1 MSSYINQIIA
11 YLITFILAL
20 ILGKFIIP
28 ELKKLHAS
36 QTEREELK
44 EHKKKEGTPTM
55 GGLIFIIA
63 SCVITF
69 AFVIIDK
76 NSITS
81 LPVLLLAIGFGF
93 IGFIDDYLK
102 VVLKRPDGFKPKQK
116 FILQFIFC
124 LLFLAYLYFF
134 TDLEFAYLIPF
145 TSYRL
150 NFGILTVPF
159 LVFAIVGT
167 VNGVNFTDGLDGLA
181 SSVTAV
187 ICFFFTVT
195 LSSSFYGLSIL
206 SSVLLG
212 ALCAFLVYN
221 VYPAKTFMGDTGSL
235 FLGGFVAGISV
246 YTGLV
251 IYIIIFGFVYLAE
264 VLSVIIQVTYFR
276 KTGGKRIFR
285 MAPIHHHYEL
295 GGMSETR
302 IVYMFSL
309 VTALLCIVSFVGISL

>member
-1 MSSYINQIIA
+1 MNAYINQIVTFLLAFFIA
-11 YLITFILAL
+11 MC
-20 ILGKFIIP
+20 LGKIIIP

-55 GGLIFIIA
+55 GGLIFIAATVLTFIIISA
-63 SCVITF
+63 SNKAVF
-69 AFVIIDK
+69 SA
-76 NSITS
+76 
-81 LPVLLLAIGFGF
+81 LPVLLLALGFGV

-116 FILQFIFC
+116 FVLQLIFC
-124 LLFLAYLYFF
+124 LLFLAYLYYF
-134 TDLEFAYLIPF
+134 TDLEFSYLIPF
-145 TSYRL
+145 TNYKL

-159 LVFAIVGT
+159 LIFAIVGT

-181 SSVTAV
+181 SSVTSV
-187 ICFFFTVT
+187 ICFFFAVV
-195 LSSSFYGLSIL
+195 LSNSFYGLSIL
-206 SSVLLG
+206 SLILLG
-212 ALCAFLVYN
+212 ALCAFLCYN

-246 YTGLV
+246 YSGLV
-251 IYIIIFGFVYLAE
+251 LYIIIFGFVYLVE

-302 IVYMFSL
+302 IVYMFSI
-309 VTALLCIVSFVGISL
+309 VTALLCIISYVGIYL